1 MTTGAVG
8 GAGPAGEPRPAVAA
22 SSAAAEQSRLQVYA
36 GLLLTILLD
45 AALLAIWLAAIVA
58 IHAEYEWAK
67 DTVPAA
73 TAFMEV
79 LEWIL
84 LVITAVTLLGWV
96 AIDAWR
102 FLKKVWAAR

>member
-1 MTTGAVG
+1 VTSGTFSD
-8 GAGPAGEPRPAVAA
+8 AGPADGRPPTVGGN
-22 SSAAAEQSRLQVYA
+22 SAAEEQSRLKFYA
-36 GLLLTILLD
+36 SLLVTILLD

-67 DTVPAA
+67 RSVPAA
-73 TAFMEV
+73 TTFMEV

-96 AIDAWR
+96 GIDAWR
-102 FLKKVWAAR
+102 FLKKVWASR